1 MSFVHAFPDREA
13 VRRAYDL
20 WSHVYDV
27 VAKPWEHGAR
37 MQALAAL
44 GTGAG
49 HRILDVGIGP
59 GAYFSQ
65 VVRAAGPGASV
76 YGVDFSDKMVRHA
89 RRRLRREGGSGRATV
104 IEADALTLPFADE
117 SFDTVTSSYVLDLM
131 PIEVIVCALNEFRRV
146 LRPGGRTVI
155 VNLTKQSPDRTT
167 WYERCYQALPPR
179 AQAYVLGGCRPVRL
193 AHIVKAAGFSPPRR
207 TVVRQALSS
216 EILVASKPALS
227 LSGPSGVRSA
237 PAMAR
242 AGGV

>member
-1 MSFVHAFPDREA
+1 MSFLHAVPDREA

-20 WSHVYDV
+20 WSHV
-27 VAKPWEHGAR
+27 
-37 MQALAAL
+37 
-44 GTGAG
+44 AG

-59 GAYFSQ
+59 GAYVSQ

-89 RRRLRREGGSGRATV
+89 GRRLRREIGSGRATV
-104 IEADALTLPFADE
+104 IEADALYLP
-117 SFDTVTSSYVLDLM
+117 
-131 PIEVIVCALNEFRRV
+131 
-146 LRPGGRTVI
+146 
-155 VNLTKQSPDRTT
+155 
-167 WYERCYQALPPR
+167 
-179 AQAYVLGGCRPVRL
+179 GGCRPVRL
-193 AHIVKAAGFSPPRR
+193 AHIVKAAGFPAPRR

-242 AGGV
+242 TGGV

>member
-1 MSFVHAFPDREA
+1 
-13 VRRAYDL
+13 
-20 WSHVYDV
+20 
-27 VAKPWEHGAR
+27 
-37 MQALAAL
+37 
-44 GTGAG
+44 
-49 HRILDVGIGP
+49 
-59 GAYFSQ
+59 
-65 VVRAAGPGASV
+65 
-76 YGVDFSDKMVRHA
+76 
-89 RRRLRREGGSGRATV
+89 
-104 IEADALTLPFADE
+104 
-117 SFDTVTSSYVLDLM
+117 
-131 PIEVIVCALNEFRRV
+131 LNEFRRV

-167 WYERCYQALPPR
+167 WYERCYHALPPS